1 MRSKECDKAE
11 NAARDSFDRED
22 FTNGTF
28 RTGGQAEKREG
39 WCSNI
44 KSTKL
49 RPRN

>member
-28 RTGGQAEKREG
+28 RPRKERGGAPTLSQPNLDRG
-39 WCSNI
+39 I
-44 KSTKL
+44 DH
-49 RPRN
+49 